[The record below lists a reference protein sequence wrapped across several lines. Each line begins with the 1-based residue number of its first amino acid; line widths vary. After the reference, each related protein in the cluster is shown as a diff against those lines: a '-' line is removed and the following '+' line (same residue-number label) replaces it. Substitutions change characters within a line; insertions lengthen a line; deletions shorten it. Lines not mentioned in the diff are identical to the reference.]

1 MKKIVPALI
10 LAFSMPLL
18 FAHPAVD
25 VTAKFVLPTKNLVVV
40 YQHPVKDVKDHYIS
54 EIKVELNGKEI
65 ITQKLSTQD
74 TQTTGEV
81 SYKIPE
87 AKAGDKITIKTKC
100 NKMGTKSVDLT
111 VEGKTEIKKEE
122 IKDSKEVPKPAVPAL
137 PR

>member
-25 VTAKFVLPTKNLVVV
+25 VTAKFMLPTKNLVVV
-40 YQHPVKDVKDHYIS
+40 YQHPVKDVNDHYIS

-65 ITQKLSTQD
+65 VSQKLAVQD

-87 AKAGDKITIKTKC
+87 AKAGDKITVKTKC

-111 VEGKTEIKKEE
+111 IEGKTEIKKEA